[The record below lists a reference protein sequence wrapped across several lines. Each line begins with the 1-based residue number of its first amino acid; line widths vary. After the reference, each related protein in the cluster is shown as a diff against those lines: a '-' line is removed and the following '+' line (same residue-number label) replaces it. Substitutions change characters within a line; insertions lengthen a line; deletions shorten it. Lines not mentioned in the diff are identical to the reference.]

1 MKDLAKVFKALGDE
15 TRLQLMALILSEKE
29 LCVCDCMQ
37 VLEAGQSKTSRH
49 LRYLAN
55 AGLLDD
61 RREAVW
67 VYYRAAEKL
76 DADRM
81 EVLALL
87 RRVLPAGRIEVLL
100 QRLAEWRTQKSQG
113 CTPGCK
119 A

>member
-15 TRLQLMALILSEKE
+15 TRLQLMALILNEKE

-67 VYYRAAEKL
+67 VYYRVARNL
-76 DADRM
+76 DADRAK
-81 EVLALL
+81 VLALL
-87 RRVLPAGRIEVLL
+87 RKVLPPGRIEDLL
-100 QRLAEWRTQKSQG
+100 LRLAEWRVRKSQG
-113 CTPGCK
+113 YTPGCR